1 MKINLLNIVDESF
14 STYAAMTIQD
24 RALIDARDAIK
35 PAPRQCMY
43 AQLLEKITYKKPF
56 KKSNKSV
63 AAAMDHFYVHGDA
76 SCYALLARM
85 AKSFAMRY
93 PLEDFDGSYGT
104 ISGGNTEAASRY
116 TEMRLGEL
124 GTLMY
129 EGIDKNCIDK
139 WFNNYDDT
147 EQFPSVT
154 PSLGYYNICNGTL
167 GIATA
172 ISSSIP
178 QFNLKEVNEAMIKL
192 LWNPDIDYNEIYCP
206 PDFCTGSTIL
216 NADEVKETL
225 KVGHGRSIILRS
237 TVTYDDKEHCIYITD
252 VPYGVYT
259 GTIVNQIKDCVEKGE
274 LIGIKKIDDLSTRV
288 ANIKIILEKGVNVT
302 KFVKDL
308 YKLTSVQSSYTINM
322 VMLDNGTTPKIF
334 GWREALQAHL
344 DHEKSVYTKIHEF
357 DLDTIFKRINIID
370 GLLLAIANIDEVVE
384 LIKKS
389 NNKNEAKDKLIS
401 RFGFNEEQAAA
412 ILKMTLS
419 KLINLEIESFKNEKE
434 KLLLEAEKIKEILN
448 NKDLLYKEI
457 EEGLRRV
464 ANKFGDDR
472 RTTLKNL
479 DYKGTSEDAEPIE
492 KKELIIYY
500 TNLGNIYTVESS
512 TLMKSRRGTKGKKIK
527 LADNEVITKII
538 SDNNFS
544 DLYAF
549 TASGSMCTVSL
560 DELPLDTKV
569 NLSQLLN
576 LEIGD
581 KVTTLVSLASRQKK
595 KNFIFITKKG
605 MIKKSETSLYN
616 IKRGKT
622 MKAIKLKE
630 GDEVVNVMLM
640 DEGEVGI
647 LSSSG
652 CFVKIS
658 IDDIT
663 PIGKIAMG
671 VKAIALKEGEYVIDA
686 KEIKSSDKYLIT
698 LSKNG
703 IVKKTSI
710 EDFTVT
716 NRATRGKQVS
726 GVRDNDTITKILTI
740 EKDCDIIIIVNK
752 RSIKISTS
760 EIPELSR
767 TATGVKGINLT
778 SGETALDVVVSSEE

>member
-1 MKINLLNIVDESF
+1 MKIDLLNIVDKSF

-124 GTLMY
+124 GTLIY

-344 DHEKSVYTKIHEF
+344 DHEK
-357 DLDTIFKRINIID
+357 
-370 GLLLAIANIDEVVE
+370 
-384 LIKKS
+384 
-389 NNKNEAKDKLIS
+389 
-401 RFGFNEEQAAA
+401 
-412 ILKMTLS
+412 
-419 KLINLEIESFKNEKE
+419 
-434 KLLLEAEKIKEILN
+434 
-448 NKDLLYKEI
+448 
-457 EEGLRRV
+457 
-464 ANKFGDDR
+464 
-472 RTTLKNL
+472 
-479 DYKGTSEDAEPIE
+479 
-492 KKELIIYY
+492 
-500 TNLGNIYTVESS
+500 
-512 TLMKSRRGTKGKKIK
+512 
-527 LADNEVITKII
+527 
-538 SDNNFS
+538 
-544 DLYAF
+544 
-549 TASGSMCTVSL
+549 
-560 DELPLDTKV
+560 
-569 NLSQLLN
+569 
-576 LEIGD
+576 
-581 KVTTLVSLASRQKK
+581 
-595 KNFIFITKKG
+595 
-605 MIKKSETSLYN
+605 
-616 IKRGKT
+616 
-622 MKAIKLKE
+622 
-630 GDEVVNVMLM
+630 
-640 DEGEVGI
+640 
-647 LSSSG
+647 
-652 CFVKIS
+652 
-658 IDDIT
+658 
-663 PIGKIAMG
+663 
-671 VKAIALKEGEYVIDA
+671 
-686 KEIKSSDKYLIT
+686 
-698 LSKNG
+698 
-703 IVKKTSI
+703 
-710 EDFTVT
+710 
-716 NRATRGKQVS
+716 
-726 GVRDNDTITKILTI
+726 
-740 EKDCDIIIIVNK
+740 
-752 RSIKISTS
+752 
-760 EIPELSR
+760 
-767 TATGVKGINLT
+767 
-778 SGETALDVVVSSEE
+778 